1 MTMTAAGLIF
11 SNIHDLSLPELTTRR
26 TLASV
31 PYGCRYR
38 LIDFPLSNMV
48 NSGIYKIGLVTH
60 DNYQSLLDHI
70 GTGKDWDLARRSGG
84 IKILPPFITAFD
96 NNGARRFDASRL
108 DSLIGV
114 KDFIERCSEDVI
126 VLSDCDIICNID
138 LSGALAQHEKRGADI
153 TIVTCDDDNMIEK
166 KRTEETYSV
175 ESDADGI
182 VTDITVYDPELSTGT
197 ISTNIMIINRIYLL
211 SAIHEAVSRGYNNLY
226 TDIILKKC
234 KLGGVYSYH
243 YEHAAL
249 KISSLESYFAA
260 SMMLLDE
267 DIRNDLINVPD
278 RPIYTKLR
286 NTAPTLYKPG
296 SVVKNSYI
304 ADGCEIEG
312 VVENSIIFRGVRI
325 GKGCVVKNSVV
336 LQGTYLGEN
345 VTFNCVIADKDV
357 VVKDGRNLS
366 GHTTMPFFI
375 SKGTVV

>member
-1 MTMTAAGLIF
+1 MTAAGLIF
-11 SNIHDLSLPELTTRR
+11 SNIHDLSLPELTSRR

-31 PYGCRYR
+31 PFGCRYR

-48 NSGIYKIGLVTH
+48 NSGISKIGLVTH

-114 KDFIERCSEDVI
+114 KDFFERCSEDVI

-138 LSGALAQHEKRGADI
+138 LSDVLAQHDKTGAEI
-153 TIVTCDDDNMIEK
+153 TIVTCDDSSMIEK

-175 ESDADGI
+175 ESDENGV
-182 VTDITVYDPELSTGT
+182 VTDISVYDPELSTGI
-197 ISTNIMIINRIYLL
+197 ISTNIIVINRIYLL

-234 KLGGVYSYH
+234 KLGGVFSYH

-249 KISSLESYFAA
+249 KISSLESYFQA
-260 SMMLLDE
+260 SMMLLDAE
-267 DIRNDLINVPD
+267 TRDDLINVEN

-296 SVVKNSYI
+296 CAVKNSYI

-345 VTFNCVIADKDV
+345 VTFNCVVADKDV
-357 VVKDGRNLS
+357 VVKDGRTLS

>member
-1 MTMTAAGLIF
+1 MTAAGLIF
-11 SNIHDLSLPELTTRR
+11 SNIHDLSLPELTSRR

-48 NSGIYKIGLVTH
+48 NSGISKIGLVTH

-114 KDFIERCSEDVI
+114 KDFFERCSEDVI

-138 LSGALAQHEKRGADI
+138 LSDVLAQHEKSGAEI
-153 TIVTCDDDNMIEK
+153 TIVTCDESHMIEK
-166 KRTEETYSV
+166 RRTEETYSV
-175 ESDADGI
+175 VSDADGV
-182 VTDITVYDPELSTGT
+182 VTDISVYYPELATGI
-197 ISTNIMIINRIYLL
+197 ISTNIIVINRIYLL
-211 SAIHEAVSRGYNNLY
+211 SAIHEAASRGYNNLY

-249 KISSLESYFAA
+249 KISSLESYFKA
-260 SMMLLDE
+260 SMMLLDA
-267 DIRNDLINVPD
+267 DTRDDLINVEN

-296 SVVKNSYI
+296 SAVKNSYI

-325 GKGCVVKNSVV
+325 GKGCVVKNSVIM
-336 LQGTYLGEN
+336 QGTYLGEN
-345 VTFNCVIADKDV
+345 VNLNCVVADKDV

>member
-1 MTMTAAGLIF
+1 MTAAGLIF
-11 SNIHDLSLPELTTRR
+11 SNIHDLSLPELTSRR

-48 NSGIYKIGLVTH
+48 NSGISKIGLVTH

-114 KDFIERCSEDVI
+114 KDFFERCSEDVI

-138 LSGALAQHEKRGADI
+138 LSDVLAQHEKSGAEI
-153 TIVTCDDDNMIEK
+153 TIVTCDESHMIEK
-166 KRTEETYSV
+166 RRTEETYSV
-175 ESDADGI
+175 VSDANGV
-182 VTDITVYDPELSTGT
+182 VTDISVYDPELSTGI
-197 ISTNIMIINRIYLL
+197 ISTNIIVINRIYLL
-211 SAIHEAVSRGYNNLY
+211 SAIHEAASRGYNNLY

-249 KISSLESYFAA
+249 KISSLESYFKA
-260 SMMLLDE
+260 SMMLLDA
-267 DIRNDLINVPD
+267 DTRDDLINVEN

-296 SVVKNSYI
+296 SAVKNSYI

-325 GKGCVVKNSVV
+325 GKGCVVKNSVIM
-336 LQGTYLGEN
+336 QGTYLGEN
-345 VTFNCVIADKDV
+345 VNLNCVVADKDV

>member
-1 MTMTAAGLIF
+1 MTAAGLIF
-11 SNIHDLSLPELTTRR
+11 SNIHDLSLPELTSRR

-48 NSGIYKIGLVTH
+48 NSGISKIGLVTH

-96 NNGARRFDASRL
+96 NSGARRFDASRL

-114 KDFIERCSEDVI
+114 KDFFERCSEDVI

-138 LSGALAQHEKRGADI
+138 LSEVLTQHEKSGAEI
-153 TIVTCDDDNMIEK
+153 TIVTCDDSNMLEK

-175 ESDADGI
+175 QSDDKGI
-182 VTDITVYDPELSTGT
+182 VTDISVYDPELSTGV
-197 ISTNIMIINRIYLL
+197 ISTNIIVINRIYLL
-211 SAIHEAVSRGYNNLY
+211 SAIHEAASRGYNNLY

-249 KISSLESYFAA
+249 KISSLESYFKA
-260 SMMLLDE
+260 SMMLLDAE
-267 DIRNDLINVPD
+267 IRDDLINVQD

-286 NTAPTLYKPG
+286 NTAPTLYRPG
-296 SVVKNSYI
+296 SSVKNSYI

-325 GKGCVVKNSVV
+325 GKGCVVKNSVIM
-336 LQGTYLGEN
+336 QGTYLGEN
-345 VTFNCVIADKDV
+345 VNLNCVVADKDV

-375 SKGTVV
+375 SKGRVV

>member
-1 MTMTAAGLIF
+1 MTAAGLIF
-11 SNIHDLSLPELTTRR
+11 SNIHDLSLPELTSRR

-48 NSGIYKIGLVTH
+48 NSGISKIGLVTH

-114 KDFIERCSEDVI
+114 KDFFERCSEDVI

-138 LSGALAQHEKRGADI
+138 LSDVLAQHEKSGAEI
-153 TIVTCDDDNMIEK
+153 TIVTCDDSNMLEK
-166 KRTEETYSV
+166 RRTEETYSV
-175 ESDADGI
+175 VSDANGV
-182 VTDITVYDPELSTGT
+182 VTDISVYDPELATGI
-197 ISTNIMIINRIYLL
+197 ISTNIIVINRIYLL
-211 SAIHEAVSRGYNNLY
+211 SAIHEAASRGYNNLY

-234 KLGGVYSYH
+234 KLGGVFSYH

-249 KISSLESYFAA
+249 KISSLESYFKA
-260 SMMLLDE
+260 SMMLLDVE
-267 DIRNDLINVPD
+267 TRDDLINVEN

-296 SVVKNSYI
+296 SAVKNSYI
-304 ADGCEIEG
+304 ADGCRIEG
-312 VVENSIIFRGVRI
+312 EVENCIFFRGVEI
-325 GKGCVVKNSVV
+325 GKGTVVKNCI
-336 LQGTYLGEN
+336 LFQDTYVCSGADL
-345 VTFNCVIADKDV
+345 NCVIADKNV
-357 VVKDGRNLS
+357 MIKDNRRLS
-366 GHTTMPFFI
+366 GHETMPFYI
-375 SKGTVV
+375 GKNMSV

>member
-1 MTMTAAGLIF
+1 MTAAGLIF
-11 SNIHDLSLPELTTRR
+11 SNIHDLSLPELTSRR

-48 NSGIYKIGLVTH
+48 NSGISKIGLVTH

-138 LSGALAQHEKRGADI
+138 LAEVLDRHEKSGAEI
-153 TIVTCDDDNMIEK
+153 TIVTCDENSMIEK
-166 KRTEETYSV
+166 RRTEETYSV
-175 ESDADGI
+175 ASDANGA
-182 VTDITVYDPELSTGT
+182 VTDITVYDPELSTGA
-197 ISTNIMIINRIYLL
+197 ISMNIIVINRIYLL
-211 SAIHEAVSRGYNNLY
+211 SAIHEATARGYNNLY

-243 YEHAAL
+243 YQHAAL
-249 KISSLESYFAA
+249 KISSLESYFKA
-260 SMMLLDE
+260 SMMLLDAE
-267 DIRNDLINVPD
+267 TRDDLINVLD

-296 SVVKNSYI
+296 SCVKNSYI

-345 VTFNCVIADKDV
+345 VTFNCVVADKDV

>member
-11 SNIHDLSLPELTTRR
+11 SNIHDLSLPELTSRR

-48 NSGIYKIGLVTH
+48 NSGISKIGLVTH

-114 KDFIERCSEDVI
+114 KDFFERCSEDVI

-138 LSGALAQHEKRGADI
+138 LSKVLAQHEKTGAEI
-153 TIVTCDDDNMIEK
+153 TIVTCDDTNMLEK

-175 ESDADGI
+175 VSDGNGV
-182 VTDITVYDPELSTGT
+182 VTDIAVYDPELSTGV
-197 ISTNIMIINRIYLL
+197 ISTNIIVINRIYLL
-211 SAIHEAVSRGYNNLY
+211 SAIHEATARGYNNLY

-249 KISSLESYFAA
+249 KISSLESYFKA
-260 SMMLLDE
+260 SMMLLDAE
-267 DIRNDLINVPD
+267 VRDDLINVID

-345 VTFNCVIADKDV
+345 VNFNCVVADKDV

>member
-1 MTMTAAGLIF
+1 MTAAGLIF
-11 SNIHDLSLPELTTRR
+11 SNIHDLSLPELTSRR

-48 NSGIYKIGLVTH
+48 NSGISKIGLVTH

-96 NNGARRFDASRL
+96 NHGARRFDASRL

-114 KDFIERCSEDVI
+114 KDFFERCSEDVI

-138 LSGALAQHEKRGADI
+138 LSKVLAQHEKTGAEI
-153 TIVTCDDDNMIEK
+153 TIVTCDDTNMLEK

-175 ESDADGI
+175 VSDGNGV
-182 VTDITVYDPELSTGT
+182 VTDIAVYDPELSTGV
-197 ISTNIMIINRIYLL
+197 ISTNIIVINRIYLL
-211 SAIHEAVSRGYNNLY
+211 SAIHEATARGYNNLY

-249 KISSLESYFAA
+249 KISSLESYFKA
-260 SMMLLDE
+260 SMMLLDAE
-267 DIRNDLINVPD
+267 VRDDLINVID

-345 VTFNCVIADKDV
+345 VNFNCVVADKDV

>member
-1 MTMTAAGLIF
+1 MTAAGLIF
-11 SNIHDLSLPELTTRR
+11 SNIHDLSLPELTSRR

-48 NSGIYKIGLVTH
+48 NSGISKIGLVTH

-108 DSLIGV
+108 DYLIGV
-114 KDFIERCSEDVI
+114 KDFFERCSEDVI

-138 LSGALAQHEKRGADI
+138 LSDVLAQHEKTGAEI
-153 TIVTCDDDNMIEK
+153 TIVTCDDSNMLEK

-175 ESDADGI
+175 VSDDNGA
-182 VTDITVYDPELSTGT
+182 VTDIAVYDPELSTGI
-197 ISTNIMIINRIYLL
+197 ISTNIIVINRIYLL
-211 SAIHEAVSRGYNNLY
+211 SAIHEATARGYNNLY

-243 YEHAAL
+243 YKHAAL
-249 KISSLESYFAA
+249 KISSLESYFKA
-260 SMMLLDE
+260 SMMLLDAE
-267 DIRNDLINVPD
+267 VRDDLINVID

-345 VTFNCVIADKDV
+345 VNFNCVVADKDV

>member
-1 MTMTAAGLIF
+1 MTAAGLIF
-11 SNIHDLSLPELTTRR
+11 SNIHDLSLPELTSRR

-48 NSGIYKIGLVTH
+48 NSGISKIGLVTH

-138 LSGALAQHEKRGADI
+138 LADVLAQHEKSGAEI
-153 TIVTCDDDNMIEK
+153 TIVTCDDSNMIEK
-166 KRTEETYSV
+166 RRTEETYSV
-175 ESDADGI
+175 ESDDNGI
-182 VTDITVYDPELSTGT
+182 VTDIAVYDPELSTGI
-197 ISTNIMIINRIYLL
+197 ISTNIIVVNRIYLL
-211 SAIHEAVSRGYNNLY
+211 SAIHEATARGYNNLY

-249 KISSLESYFAA
+249 KISSLESYFKA
-260 SMMLLDE
+260 SMMLLDSE
-267 DIRNDLINVPD
+267 IRDDLINVED

-296 SVVKNSYI
+296 SAVKNSYI

-345 VTFNCVIADKDV
+345 VTFNCVVADKDV
-357 VVKDGRNLS
+357 VVKDGRTLS
-366 GHTTMPFFI
+366 GHTTLPFFI

>member
-11 SNIHDLSLPELTTRR
+11 SNIHDLSLPELTSRR

-48 NSGIYKIGLVTH
+48 NSGISKIGLVTH

-114 KDFIERCSEDVI
+114 KDFFERCSEDVI

-138 LSGALAQHEKRGADI
+138 LSKVLAQHEKTGAEI
-153 TIVTCDDDNMIEK
+153 TIVTCDDTNMLEK

-175 ESDADGI
+175 VSDGNGV
-182 VTDITVYDPELSTGT
+182 VTDIAVYDPELSTGV
-197 ISTNIMIINRIYLL
+197 ISTNIIVINRIYLL
-211 SAIHEAVSRGYNNLY
+211 SAIHEATARGYNNLY

-249 KISSLESYFAA
+249 KISSLESYFKA
-260 SMMLLDE
+260 SMMLLDAE
-267 DIRNDLINVPD
+267 IRDDLINIPN

-345 VTFNCVIADKDV
+345 VNFNCVVADKDV

>member
-1 MTMTAAGLIF
+1 MTAAGLIF
-11 SNIHDLSLPELTTRR
+11 SNIHDLSLPELTSRR

-48 NSGIYKIGLVTH
+48 NSGISKIGLVTH

-114 KDFIERCSEDVI
+114 KDFFERCSEDVI

-138 LSGALAQHEKRGADI
+138 LSKVLAQHEKTGAEI
-153 TIVTCDDDNMIEK
+153 TIVTCDDTNMLEK

-175 ESDADGI
+175 VSDGNGV
-182 VTDITVYDPELSTGT
+182 VTDIAVYDPELSTGV
-197 ISTNIMIINRIYLL
+197 ISTNIIVINRIYLL
-211 SAIHEAVSRGYNNLY
+211 SAIHEATARGYNNLY

-249 KISSLESYFAA
+249 KISSLESYFKA
-260 SMMLLDE
+260 SMMLLDAE
-267 DIRNDLINVPD
+267 VRDDLINVID

-345 VTFNCVIADKDV
+345 VNFNCVVADKDV

>member
-11 SNIHDLSLPELTTRR
+11 SNIHDLSLPELTSRR

-48 NSGIYKIGLVTH
+48 NSGISKIGLVTH
-60 DNYQSLLDHI
+60 YNYQSLLDHI

-114 KDFIERCSEDVI
+114 KDFFERCSEDVI

-138 LSGALAQHEKRGADI
+138 LSKVLAQHEKTGAEI
-153 TIVTCDDDNMIEK
+153 TIVTCDDTNMLEK

-175 ESDADGI
+175 VSDGNGV
-182 VTDITVYDPELSTGT
+182 VTDIAVYDPELSTGV
-197 ISTNIMIINRIYLL
+197 ISTNIIVINRIYLL
-211 SAIHEAVSRGYNNLY
+211 SAIHEATARGYNNLY

-249 KISSLESYFAA
+249 KISSLESYFKA
-260 SMMLLDE
+260 SMMLLDAE
-267 DIRNDLINVPD
+267 IRDDLINIPD

-345 VTFNCVIADKDV
+345 VNFNCVVADKDV